1 MLANIITI
9 TRLLLIIPFGILL
22 YNKGIQNL
30 VPACLFTFII
40 ITDFLDGYVARKYKQ
55 VTKFGK
61 LLDPFVDKLLIV
73 VTTIILIIKN
83 IIPIYSL
90 YIFIRDI
97 IIWILALTMMKKK
110 KIVLAADIYGKTKTV
125 LHFLAILFVLI
136 IGKWNIISFDL
147 LVLSFATLF
156 PELIYGY
163 KTYLQKDKYEK
174 IVDKKNKKQEL
185 SYKELDMYFNAY
197 LNDKIN
203 DEVMTKLLKAICKN
217 GLNDKEI
224 INLTD
229 IFIKS
234 GDTLNLD
241 YLGITVDKHSTGGVG
256 DKTTLILAPLLASC
270 NILMPKMS
278 GRGLGYTGGTIDK
291 LESINVNVNLS
302 EKTFIKTVKDIGFC
316 IISQTKNICL
326 MDKKIYALRDVTNT
340 TESIGLIASSIMSKK
355 IACGASKIVIDIK
368 IGNGALIKNY
378 DDAIKLAKIM
388 KKIGKHYNKEVIC
401 ILTDMTNPLG
411 SNVGNKI
418 EVMEVLDI
426 LQNKKDNLLKSLVI
440 DMATEIVMV
449 VKNVSKKDAKKEVIT
464 NLENGK
470 AYEKFITYVNRQ
482 NGNINNL
489 KLKKGINVLSEKE
502 GYLKE
507 INALEIGKLSCKL
520 GSGRVKKEDNIDY
533 DAGVI
538 LKKEVGSYVKK
549 GDILCIV
556 EAMKVMNEI
565 TAEFD
570 CKIKEILVSDGD
582 VVGFGQDLFIY
593 E

>member
-482 NGNINNL
+482 DGNIDNL

-549 GDILCIV
+549 GDILCTIYGKKQ
-556 EAMKVMNEI
+556 ESIDIDKIFKISKNKPKKKESLIIEI
-565 TAEFD
+565 
-570 CKIKEILVSDGD
+570 I
-582 VVGFGQDLFIY
+582 
-593 E
+593 

>member
-538 LKKEVGSYVKK
+538 SKNKPKKKESL
-549 GDILCIV
+549 II
-556 EAMKVMNEI
+556 EI
-565 TAEFD
+565 
-570 CKIKEILVSDGD
+570 I
-582 VVGFGQDLFIY
+582 
-593 E
+593 

>member
-470 AYEKFITYVNRQ
+470 AYEKFITYVNGQ

-549 GDILCIV
+549 GDILCTIYGKKQ
-556 EAMKVMNEI
+556 ESIDIDKIFKISKSKPKKKESLIIEI
-565 TAEFD
+565 
-570 CKIKEILVSDGD
+570 I
-582 VVGFGQDLFIY
+582 
-593 E
+593 

>member
-147 LVLSFATLF
+147 LVLSFVTLF

-440 DMATEIVMV
+440 DMAAEIVMV
-449 VKNVSKKDAKKEVIT
+449 VKNVSRKDAKKEVIT

-549 GDILCIV
+549 GDILCTIYGKKQ
-556 EAMKVMNEI
+556 ESIDIDKIFKISKNKPKKKESLIIEI
-565 TAEFD
+565 
-570 CKIKEILVSDGD
+570 I
-582 VVGFGQDLFIY
+582 
-593 E
+593 

>member
-9 TRLLLIIPFGILL
+9 IRLLLIIPLSVLL

-147 LVLSFATLF
+147 LVLSFVTLF

-174 IVDKKNKKQEL
+174 IVDKKNKNQEL

-217 GLNDKEI
+217 GLSDKEI
-224 INLTD
+224 IDLTD

-241 YLGITVDKHSTGGVG
+241 YLGVTVDKHSTGGVG
-256 DKTTLILAPLLASC
+256 DKTTLILAPLLAAC
-270 NILMPKMS
+270 DVLMPKMS
-278 GRGLGYTGGTIDK
+278 GRGLGFTGGTIDK

-302 EKTFIKTVKDIGFC
+302 EEDFIKTVKEIGFC
-316 IISQTKNICL
+316 VISQTKNICL

-355 IACGASKIVIDIK
+355 IACGASKILIDIK

-388 KKIGKHYNKEVIC
+388 KKIGKHYNREVVC
-401 ILTDMTNPLG
+401 MLTDMTNPLG

-440 DMATEIVMV
+440 DMATEIVMLA
-449 VKNVSKKDAKKEVIT
+449 KNMPKQDAKKEVVT

-470 AYEKFITYVNRQ
+470 AYEKFTSFVTRQ
-482 NGNINNL
+482 GGSINNL
-489 KLKKGINVLSEKE
+489 KLKKGVNILSEKE
-502 GYLKE
+502 GYLRE

-538 LKKEVGSYVKK
+538 LKKDIGSYIKK
-549 GDILCIV
+549 GDILCTIYGKKQESIDV
-556 EAMKVMNEI
+556 SKIFKITKNKPKKKESLIIEI
-565 TAEFD
+565 
-570 CKIKEILVSDGD
+570 I
-582 VVGFGQDLFIY
+582 
-593 E
+593 

>member
-97 IIWILALTMMKKK
+97 IIWILALIIMKKK

-147 LVLSFATLF
+147 LVLSFVTLF

-302 EKTFIKTVKDIGFC
+302 EKNFIKTVKDIGFC

-482 NGNINNL
+482 NGNIDNL

-549 GDILCIV
+549 GDILCTIYGKKQ
-556 EAMKVMNEI
+556 ESIDIDKIFKISKNKPKKKESLIIEI
-565 TAEFD
+565 
-570 CKIKEILVSDGD
+570 I
-582 VVGFGQDLFIY
+582 
-593 E
+593 

>member
-1 MLANIITI
+1 MITENVLKI
-9 TRLLLIIPFGILL
+9 GQNMIDHIFEILDEKKISGKFL
-22 YNKGIQNL
+22 Y
-30 VPACLFTFII
+30 VS
-40 ITDFLDGYVARKYKQ
+40 
-55 VTKFGK
+55 
-61 LLDPFVDKLLIV
+61 DPFVDKLLIV

-549 GDILCIV
+549 GDILCTIYGKKQ
-556 EAMKVMNEI
+556 ESIDIDKIFKISKNKPKKKESLIIEI
-565 TAEFD
+565 
-570 CKIKEILVSDGD
+570 I
-582 VVGFGQDLFIY
+582 
-593 E
+593 

>member
-83 IIPIYSL
+83 IIHIYSL

-125 LHFLAILFVLI
+125 LHFLALLFVLI

-147 LVLSFATLF
+147 LVLSFVTLF

-368 IGNGALIKNY
+368 IGTGALIKNY

-482 NGNINNL
+482 NGNIDNL

-549 GDILCIV
+549 GDILCTIYGKKQ
-556 EAMKVMNEI
+556 ESIDIDKIFKISKNKPKKKESLIIEI
-565 TAEFD
+565 
-570 CKIKEILVSDGD
+570 I
-582 VVGFGQDLFIY
+582 
-593 E
+593 

>member
-97 IIWILALTMMKKK
+97 IIWILALTIMKKK

-470 AYEKFITYVNRQ
+470 AYEKFITYVNGQ

-549 GDILCIV
+549 GDILCTIYGKKQ
-556 EAMKVMNEI
+556 ESIDIDKIFKISKNKPKKKESLIIEI
-565 TAEFD
+565 
-570 CKIKEILVSDGD
+570 I
-582 VVGFGQDLFIY
+582 
-593 E
+593 

>member
-1 MLANIITI
+1 MEI
-9 TRLLLIIPFGILL
+9 
-22 YNKGIQNL
+22 Y
-30 VPACLFTFII
+30 
-40 ITDFLDGYVARKYKQ
+40 Q
-55 VTKFGK
+55 VYA
-61 LLDPFVDKLLIV
+61 IV
-73 VTTIILIIKN
+73 IKV
-83 IIPIYSL
+83 L
-90 YIFIRDI
+90 
-97 IIWILALTMMKKK
+97 KKK

-470 AYEKFITYVNRQ
+470 AYEKFITYVNGQ

-549 GDILCIV
+549 GDILCTIYGKKQ
-556 EAMKVMNEI
+556 ESIDIDKIFKISKNKPKKKESLIIEI
-565 TAEFD
+565 
-570 CKIKEILVSDGD
+570 I
-582 VVGFGQDLFIY
+582 
-593 E
+593 

>member
-125 LHFLAILFVLI
+125 LHFLALLFVLI

-470 AYEKFITYVNRQ
+470 AYEKFITYVNGQ

-549 GDILCIV
+549 GDILCTIYGKKQ
-556 EAMKVMNEI
+556 ESIDIDKIFKISKNKPKKKESLIIEI
-565 TAEFD
+565 
-570 CKIKEILVSDGD
+570 I
-582 VVGFGQDLFIY
+582 
-593 E
+593 

>member
-482 NGNINNL
+482 NGNIDNL

-538 LKKEVGSYVKK
+538 VKKEVGSYVKK
-549 GDILCIV
+549 GDILCTIYGKKQ
-556 EAMKVMNEI
+556 ESIDIDKIFKISKNKPKKKESLIIEI
-565 TAEFD
+565 
-570 CKIKEILVSDGD
+570 I
-582 VVGFGQDLFIY
+582 
-593 E
+593 

>member
-9 TRLLLIIPFGILL
+9 IRLLLIIPLSVLL
-22 YNKGIQNL
+22 YNKGIQNIIS
-30 VPACLFTFII
+30 ACLFVFII
-40 ITDFLDGYVARKYKQ
+40 LTDFLDGYVARKYKQ

-147 LVLSFATLF
+147 LVLSFVTLF

-174 IVDKKNKKQEL
+174 IVDKKNKNQEL

-217 GLNDKEI
+217 GLSDKEI

-482 NGNINNL
+482 NGNIDNL

-549 GDILCIV
+549 GDILCTIYGKKQ
-556 EAMKVMNEI
+556 ESIDIDKIFKISKNKPKKKESLIIEI
-565 TAEFD
+565 
-570 CKIKEILVSDGD
+570 I
-582 VVGFGQDLFIY
+582 
-593 E
+593 

>member
-83 IIPIYSL
+83 IIPVYSL
-90 YIFIRDI
+90 FIFIRDI
-97 IIWILALTMMKKK
+97 VIWTSALIIMKKK
-110 KIVLAADIYGKTKTV
+110 KIILSSNIYGKTKTV
-125 LHFLAILFVLI
+125 LHFFAILFVLI
-136 IGKWNIISFDL
+136 IGKWNMISFDL

-156 PELIYGY
+156 PELVYGY
-163 KTYLQKDKYEK
+163 KTYLKKDKYEE
-174 IVDKKNKKQEL
+174 IVNKKNNGLVL
-185 SYKELDMYFNAY
+185 SYKEMDMYFNAY
-197 LNDKIN
+197 LNNNIN
-203 DEVMTKLLKAICKN
+203 DEVMTKLLKAICKK

-224 INLTD
+224 IDLTD

-241 YLGITVDKHSTGGVG
+241 YLGVTVDKHSTGGVG
-256 DKTTLILAPLLASC
+256 DKTTLILAPLLAAC
-270 NILMPKMS
+270 DVLMPKMS
-278 GRGLGYTGGTIDK
+278 GRGLGFTGGTIDK

-302 EKTFIKTVKDIGFC
+302 EEDFIKTVKEIGFC
-316 IISQTKNICL
+316 VISQTKNICL

-355 IACGASKIVIDIK
+355 IACGASKILIDIK

-388 KKIGKHYNKEVIC
+388 KKIGKHYNREVVC
-401 ILTDMTNPLG
+401 MLTDMTNPLG

-440 DMATEIVMV
+440 DMATEIVMLA
-449 VKNVSKKDAKKEVIT
+449 KNMPKQDAKKEVVT

-470 AYEKFITYVNRQ
+470 AYEKFTSFVTRQ
-482 NGNINNL
+482 GGSINNL
-489 KLKKGINVLSEKE
+489 KLKKGVNILSEKE
-502 GYLKE
+502 GYLRE

-538 LKKEVGSYVKK
+538 LKKDIGSYVKK
-549 GDILCIV
+549 GDILCTIYGKKQESIDV
-556 EAMKVMNEI
+556 SKIFKITKNKPKKKESLIIEI
-565 TAEFD
+565 
-570 CKIKEILVSDGD
+570 I
-582 VVGFGQDLFIY
+582 
-593 E
+593 

>member
-9 TRLLLIIPFGILL
+9 TRLFLIIPFGILL

-125 LHFLAILFVLI
+125 LHFLALLFVLI

-147 LVLSFATLF
+147 LVLSFVTLF

-174 IVDKKNKKQEL
+174 IVDKKNKNQEL

-549 GDILCIV
+549 GDILCTIYGKKQ
-556 EAMKVMNEI
+556 ESIDIDKIFKISKNKPKKKESLIIEI
-565 TAEFD
+565 
-570 CKIKEILVSDGD
+570 I
-582 VVGFGQDLFIY
+582 
-593 E
+593 

>member
-97 IIWILALTMMKKK
+97 IIWILALTIMKKK

-449 VKNVSKKDAKKEVIT
+449 VKNVTKKDAKKEVIT

-549 GDILCIV
+549 GDILCTIYGKKQ
-556 EAMKVMNEI
+556 ESIDIDKIFKISKNKPKKKESLIIEI
-565 TAEFD
+565 
-570 CKIKEILVSDGD
+570 I
-582 VVGFGQDLFIY
+582 
-593 E
+593 

>member
-482 NGNINNL
+482 NGNIDNL

-549 GDILCIV
+549 GDILCTIYGKKQ
-556 EAMKVMNEI
+556 ESI
-565 TAEFD
+565 D
-570 CKIKEILVSDGD
+570 IDKIFKIEKRK
-582 VVGFGQDLFIY
+582 FNY
-593 E
+593 

>member
-9 TRLLLIIPFGILL
+9 IRLLLIIPLSVLL
-22 YNKGIQNL
+22 YNKGIQNIIS
-30 VPACLFTFII
+30 ACLFVFII
-40 ITDFLDGYVARKYKQ
+40 LTDFLDGYVARKYKQ

-61 LLDPFVDKLLIV
+61 LIDPIVDKLLIV
-73 VTTIILIIKN
+73 VVTVLLIIKN
-83 IIPIYSL
+83 IIPVYSL
-90 YIFIRDI
+90 FIFIRDI
-97 IIWILALTMMKKK
+97 VIWTSALIIMKKK
-110 KIVLAADIYGKTKTV
+110 KIILSSNIYGKTKTV
-125 LHFLAILFVLI
+125 LHFFAILFVLI
-136 IGKWNIISFDL
+136 IGKWNMISFDL

-156 PELIYGY
+156 PELVYGY
-163 KTYLQKDKYEK
+163 KTYLKKDKYEE
-174 IVDKKNKKQEL
+174 IVNKKNNGLAL
-185 SYKELDMYFNAY
+185 SYKEMDMYFNAY
-197 LNDKIN
+197 LNNNIN
-203 DEVMTKLLKAICKN
+203 DEVMTKLLKAICKK

-224 INLTD
+224 IDLTD

-241 YLGITVDKHSTGGVG
+241 YLGVTVDKHSTGGVG
-256 DKTTLILAPLLASC
+256 DKTTLILAPLLAAC
-270 NILMPKMS
+270 DVLMPKMS
-278 GRGLGYTGGTIDK
+278 GRGLGFTGGTIDK

-302 EKTFIKTVKDIGFC
+302 EEDFIKTVKEIGFC
-316 IISQTKNICL
+316 VISQTKNICL

-355 IACGASKIVIDIK
+355 IACGASKILIDIK

-388 KKIGKHYNKEVIC
+388 KKIGKHYNREVVC
-401 ILTDMTNPLG
+401 MLTDMNVPLG

-440 DMATEIVMV
+440 DMATEIVMLA
-449 VKNVSKKDAKKEVIT
+449 KNMPKQDAKKEVVT

-470 AYEKFITYVNRQ
+470 AYEKFISFVTRQ
-482 NGNINNL
+482 GGSINNL
-489 KLKKGINVLSEKE
+489 KLKKGVNILSEKE
-502 GYLKE
+502 GYLRE

-538 LKKEVGSYVKK
+538 LKKDIGSYVKK
-549 GDILCIV
+549 GDILCTIYGKKQESIDV
-556 EAMKVMNEI
+556 SKIFKITKNKPKKKESLIIEI
-565 TAEFD
+565 
-570 CKIKEILVSDGD
+570 I
-582 VVGFGQDLFIY
+582 
-593 E
+593 

>member
-147 LVLSFATLF
+147 LVLSFVTLF

-234 GDTLNLD
+234 GDTLNLN

-440 DMATEIVMV
+440 DMAAEIVMV

-549 GDILCIV
+549 GDILCTIYGKKQ
-556 EAMKVMNEI
+556 ESIDIDKIFKISKNKPKKKESLIIEI
-565 TAEFD
+565 
-570 CKIKEILVSDGD
+570 I
-582 VVGFGQDLFIY
+582 
-593 E
+593 

>member
-97 IIWILALTMMKKK
+97 IIWILALTIMKKK

-147 LVLSFATLF
+147 LVLSFVTLF

-302 EKTFIKTVKDIGFC
+302 EEDFIKTVKEIGFC

-482 NGNINNL
+482 NGNIDNL

-549 GDILCIV
+549 GDILCTIYGKKQ
-556 EAMKVMNEI
+556 ESIDIDKIFKISKNKPKKKESLIIEI
-565 TAEFD
+565 
-570 CKIKEILVSDGD
+570 I
-582 VVGFGQDLFIY
+582 
-593 E
+593 

>member
-147 LVLSFATLF
+147 LVLSFVTLF

-368 IGNGALIKNY
+368 IGTGALIKNY

-482 NGNINNL
+482 NGNIDNL

-549 GDILCIV
+549 GDILCTIYGKKQ
-556 EAMKVMNEI
+556 ESIDIDKIFKISKNKPKKKESLIIEI
-565 TAEFD
+565 
-570 CKIKEILVSDGD
+570 I
-582 VVGFGQDLFIY
+582 
-593 E
+593 

>member
-97 IIWILALTMMKKK
+97 IIWILALTIMKKK

-147 LVLSFATLF
+147 LVLSFVTLF

-217 GLNDKEI
+217 GLSDKEI

-270 NILMPKMS
+270 NILMSKMS

-549 GDILCIV
+549 GDILCTIYGKKQ
-556 EAMKVMNEI
+556 ESIDIDKIFKISKNKPKKKESLIIEI
-565 TAEFD
+565 
-570 CKIKEILVSDGD
+570 I
-582 VVGFGQDLFIY
+582 
-593 E
+593 

>member
-97 IIWILALTMMKKK
+97 IIWILALTIMKKK

-234 GDTLNLD
+234 GDILNLD

-549 GDILCIV
+549 GDILCTIYGKKQ
-556 EAMKVMNEI
+556 ESIDIDKIFKISKNKPKKKESLIIEI
-565 TAEFD
+565 
-570 CKIKEILVSDGD
+570 I
-582 VVGFGQDLFIY
+582 
-593 E
+593 

>member
-1 MLANIITI
+1 VLANIITI

-440 DMATEIVMV
+440 DIAAEIVMV

-549 GDILCIV
+549 GDILCTIYGKKQ
-556 EAMKVMNEI
+556 ESIDIDKIFKISKNKPKKKESLIIEI
-565 TAEFD
+565 
-570 CKIKEILVSDGD
+570 I
-582 VVGFGQDLFIY
+582 
-593 E
+593 

>member
-147 LVLSFATLF
+147 LVLSFVTLF

-174 IVDKKNKKQEL
+174 IVDKKNKNQEL

-217 GLNDKEI
+217 GLSDKEI

-326 MDKKIYALRDVTNT
+326 MDKKVYALRDVTNT

-482 NGNINNL
+482 NGNIDNL

-549 GDILCIV
+549 GDILCTIYGKKQ
-556 EAMKVMNEI
+556 ESIDIDKIFKISKNKPKKKESLIIEI
-565 TAEFD
+565 
-570 CKIKEILVSDGD
+570 I
-582 VVGFGQDLFIY
+582 
-593 E
+593 

>member
-30 VPACLFTFII
+30 VPACLFAFII

-110 KIVLAADIYGKTKTV
+110 KIVLAADIYGKAKTV

-147 LVLSFATLF
+147 LVLSFVTLF

-549 GDILCIV
+549 GDILCTIYGKKQ
-556 EAMKVMNEI
+556 ESIDIDKIFKISKNKPKKKESLIIEI
-565 TAEFD
+565 
-570 CKIKEILVSDGD
+570 I
-582 VVGFGQDLFIY
+582 
-593 E
+593 

>member
-147 LVLSFATLF
+147 LVLSFVTLF

-203 DEVMTKLLKAICKN
+203 DEVMTKLLKTICKN

-549 GDILCIV
+549 GDILCTIYGKKQ
-556 EAMKVMNEI
+556 ESIDIDKIFKISKNKPKKKESLIIEI
-565 TAEFD
+565 
-570 CKIKEILVSDGD
+570 I
-582 VVGFGQDLFIY
+582 
-593 E
+593 

>member
-40 ITDFLDGYVARKYKQ
+40 ITDFLGGYVARKYKQ

-549 GDILCIV
+549 GDILCTIYGKKQ
-556 EAMKVMNEI
+556 ESIDIDKIFKISKNKPKKKESLIIEI
-565 TAEFD
+565 
-570 CKIKEILVSDGD
+570 I
-582 VVGFGQDLFIY
+582 
-593 E
+593 

>member
-73 VTTIILIIKN
+73 VVTVLLIIKN
-83 IIPIYSL
+83 IIPVYSL
-90 YIFIRDI
+90 FIFIRDI
-97 IIWILALTMMKKK
+97 VIWTSALIIMKKK
-110 KIVLAADIYGKTKTV
+110 KIILSSNIYGKTKTV
-125 LHFLAILFVLI
+125 LHFFAILFVLI
-136 IGKWNIISFDL
+136 IGKWNMISFDL

-156 PELIYGY
+156 PELVYGY
-163 KTYLQKDKYEK
+163 KTYLKKDKYEE
-174 IVDKKNKKQEL
+174 IVNKKNNGLVL
-185 SYKELDMYFNAY
+185 SYKEMDMYFNAY
-197 LNDKIN
+197 LNNNIN
-203 DEVMTKLLKAICKN
+203 DEVMTKLLKAICKK

-224 INLTD
+224 IDLTD

-241 YLGITVDKHSTGGVG
+241 YLGVTVDKHSTGGVG
-256 DKTTLILAPLLASC
+256 DKTTLILAPLLAAC
-270 NILMPKMS
+270 DVLMPKMS
-278 GRGLGYTGGTIDK
+278 GRGLGFTGGTIDK

-302 EKTFIKTVKDIGFC
+302 EEDFIKTVKEIGFC
-316 IISQTKNICL
+316 VISQTKNICL

-355 IACGASKIVIDIK
+355 IACGASKILIDIK

-388 KKIGKHYNKEVIC
+388 KKIGKHYNREVVC
-401 ILTDMTNPLG
+401 MLTDMTNPLG

-440 DMATEIVMV
+440 DMATEIVMLA
-449 VKNVSKKDAKKEVIT
+449 KNMPKQDAKKEVVT

-470 AYEKFITYVNRQ
+470 AYEKFTSFVTRQ
-482 NGNINNL
+482 GGSINNL
-489 KLKKGINVLSEKE
+489 KLKKGVNILSEKE
-502 GYLKE
+502 GYLRE

-538 LKKEVGSYVKK
+538 LKKDIGSYVKK
-549 GDILCIV
+549 GDILCTIYGKKQESIDV
-556 EAMKVMNEI
+556 SKIFKITKNKPKKKESLIIEI
-565 TAEFD
+565 
-570 CKIKEILVSDGD
+570 I
-582 VVGFGQDLFIY
+582 
-593 E
+593 

>member
-147 LVLSFATLF
+147 LVLSFVTLF

-234 GDTLNLD
+234 GDALNLD

-549 GDILCIV
+549 GDILCTIYGKKQ
-556 EAMKVMNEI
+556 ESIDIDKIFKISKNKPKKKESLIIEI
-565 TAEFD
+565 
-570 CKIKEILVSDGD
+570 I
-582 VVGFGQDLFIY
+582 
-593 E
+593 

>member
-147 LVLSFATLF
+147 LVLSFVTLF

-470 AYEKFITYVNRQ
+470 AYEKFITYVNGQ

-549 GDILCIV
+549 GDILCTIYGKKQ
-556 EAMKVMNEI
+556 ESIDIDKIFKISKNKPKKKESLIIEI
-565 TAEFD
+565 
-570 CKIKEILVSDGD
+570 I
-582 VVGFGQDLFIY
+582 
-593 E
+593 

>member
-368 IGNGALIKNY
+368 IGTGALIKKY

-549 GDILCIV
+549 GDILCTIYGKKQ
-556 EAMKVMNEI
+556 ESIDIDKIFKISKNKPKKKESLIIEI
-565 TAEFD
+565 
-570 CKIKEILVSDGD
+570 I
-582 VVGFGQDLFIY
+582 
-593 E
+593 

>member
-270 NILMPKMS
+270 NILMSKMS

-378 DDAIKLAKIM
+378 GDAIKLAKIM

-549 GDILCIV
+549 GDILCTIYGKKQ
-556 EAMKVMNEI
+556 ESIDIDKIFKISKNKPKKKESLIIEI
-565 TAEFD
+565 
-570 CKIKEILVSDGD
+570 I
-582 VVGFGQDLFIY
+582 
-593 E
+593 

>member
-73 VTTIILIIKN
+73 VTTSILIIKN

-97 IIWILALTMMKKK
+97 IIWILALTIMKKK

-125 LHFLAILFVLI
+125 LHFLALLFVLI

-147 LVLSFATLF
+147 LVLSFVTLF

-217 GLNDKEI
+217 GLSDKEI

-482 NGNINNL
+482 NGNIDNL

-549 GDILCIV
+549 GDILCTIYGKKQ
-556 EAMKVMNEI
+556 ESIDIDKIFKISKNKPKKKESLIIEI
-565 TAEFD
+565 
-570 CKIKEILVSDGD
+570 I
-582 VVGFGQDLFIY
+582 
-593 E
+593 

>member
-97 IIWILALTMMKKK
+97 IIWILALTIMKKK

-136 IGKWNIISFDL
+136 IGKWNIISFDF
-147 LVLSFATLF
+147 LVLSFVTLF

-549 GDILCIV
+549 GDILCTIYGKKQ
-556 EAMKVMNEI
+556 ESIDIDKIFKISKNKPKKKESLIIEI
-565 TAEFD
+565 
-570 CKIKEILVSDGD
+570 I
-582 VVGFGQDLFIY
+582 
-593 E
+593 

>member
-97 IIWILALTMMKKK
+97 IIWILALTIMKKK

-388 KKIGKHYNKEVIC
+388 KKTGKHYNKEVIC

-440 DMATEIVMV
+440 DMAAEIVMV

-549 GDILCIV
+549 GDILCTIYGKKQ
-556 EAMKVMNEI
+556 ESIDIDKIFKISKNKPKKKESLIIEI
-565 TAEFD
+565 
-570 CKIKEILVSDGD
+570 I
-582 VVGFGQDLFIY
+582 
-593 E
+593 

>member
-97 IIWILALTMMKKK
+97 IIWILALTIMKKK

-147 LVLSFATLF
+147 LVLSFVTLF

-482 NGNINNL
+482 NGNIDNL
-489 KLKKGINVLSEKE
+489 KLKKCINVLSEKE

-549 GDILCIV
+549 GDILCTIYGKKQ
-556 EAMKVMNEI
+556 ESIDIDKIFKISKSKPKKKESLIIEI
-565 TAEFD
+565 
-570 CKIKEILVSDGD
+570 I
-582 VVGFGQDLFIY
+582 
-593 E
+593 